1 MRSRSIPVIIG
12 LGVLLVSGCMGT
24 TTVDVE
30 AASSSTAPSADAAGQ
45 RVARAR
51 NKPEP
56 HAAPKPAATPASPWV
71 IDGSVVAAEAE
82 FTPEQIQLRETIAD
96 LELELDL
103 TAKAAAD
110 LGEDFEEAMESL
122 EAEIED
128 YSLQLKIVSSCP
140 EDAETTQECPAL
152 GTPA

>member
-1 MRSRSIPVIIG
+1 MRSRSIPTVIG

-30 AASSSTAPSADAAGQ
+30 AASSGTAPSADPAGQ

-51 NKPEP
+51 SKPEP
-56 HAAPKPAATPASPWV
+56 QRAPHAAAKPAATPASP
-71 IDGSVVAAEAE
+71 GLTAEAE

-103 TAKAAAD
+103 TAKVAAD

-128 YSLQLKIVSSCP
+128 YSLQLKIVSGCP
-140 EDAETTQECPAL
+140 EDAETTQECAAL